1 MSDLLLTPGQYQ
13 ALWIGV
19 QVTVQLLLWSF
30 CVGVVLSLV
39 FGLMRLS
46 ENRLLRGIALS
57 YVELFRGISSIVLLF
72 WFAFALPILL
82 DIGQPSRVIM
92 AVFALGA
99 NMGGYGAEIVRGAIL
114 SVPKG
119 QHEATTALNLSGY
132 HRVRHI
138 ILPQAL
144 PVILPP
150 FGNLT
155 IEILKGTA
163 LVSLVGLRDLA
174 FSAEIL
180 RTARTQMEVP
190 IGVPELF
197 INVLIIY
204 FVLAQIVSLLFRLAE
219 RAVSARYRQRHGRR
233 AVDVSDVDAPG
244 VAGAGAGAAGGS
256 VAGGG

>member
-1 MSDLLLTPGQYQ
+1 MDGLLLTPGQY
-13 ALWIGV
+13 ASLWIGV
-19 QVTVQLLLWSF
+19 QITVQLLLWSF
-30 CVGVVLSLV
+30 ALGVVLSLV

-46 ENRLLRGIALS
+46 ENRFARGFALC

-82 DIGQPSRVIM
+82 DIGQPSRVVM
-92 AVFALGA
+92 AVLALGA

-119 QHEATTALNLSGY
+119 QHEATTALNLSGF
-132 HRVRHI
+132 HRVRHV

-197 INVLIIY
+197 INVLVIY
-204 FVLAQIVSLLFRLAE
+204 FVLAQIISFTFRLFE
-219 RAVSARYRQRHGRR
+219 RLVNARYRQRTGRR
-233 AVDVSDVDAPG
+233 AVDVSGGAAAPATAPG
-244 VAGAGAGAAGGS
+244 DATGGT
-256 VAGGG
+256 

>member
-1 MSDLLLTPGQYQ
+1 MDLILTPNQY
-13 ALWIGV
+13 ASLWIGV

-30 CVGVVLSLV
+30 VVGVVLSLI

-46 ENRLLRGIALS
+46 EKRFLRGFALC

-72 WFAFALPILL
+72 WFAFALPILF
-82 DIGQPSRVIM
+82 DIGQPSRVVM
-92 AVFALGA
+92 AVLALGA

-132 HRVRHI
+132 HRVRHV

-163 LVSLVGLRDLA
+163 LVSLVGLRDLT
-174 FSAEIL
+174 FSADIL

-204 FVLAQIVSLLFRLAE
+204 FVLAQIVSFTFRLFE
-219 RAVSARYRQRHGRR
+219 RIVSSRYEQRTGRS
-233 AVDVSDVDAPG
+233 AVDTSQPTGPAAAS
-244 VAGAGAGAAGGS
+244 AGASGGL
-256 VAGGG
+256 